1 MLFKGSVADNI
12 SYGKPEATRDEII
25 AAAKAAHAHGFIS
38 EWTAGYDTDIAA
50 GSLNL
55 SGGQKQRL
63 AIARAIIK
71 DAPILLLDEAT
82 SGTLCG
88 STVDQSINQHTLD
101 NFSSFN
107 HNLHRQQR
115 STTRASGRCKRRSM
129 SSRRTRSAPPS

>member
-38 EWTAGYDTDIAA
+38 EWTDGYDTDIAA

-82 SGTLCG
+82 SGTLCDRP
-88 STVDQSINQHTLD
+88 STIPSISTHLSTSHPSITTCIGN
-101 NFSSFN
+101 SA
-107 HNLHRQQR
+107 RQR
-115 STTRASGRCKRRSM
+115 ERAAGASDAR
-129 SSRRTRSAPPS
+129 